1 MAFVMFLTCLFH
13 VKVFDMKSDLQ
24 AVVLI
29 VFDKYMNLVRKLQT
43 TYRME
48 PAGSQ
53 GVSLDTNIIVL
64 SRNYFKSFE
73 LSIY

>member
-24 AVVLI
+24 AVGLV

-53 GVSLDTNIIVL
+53 GGSLATKIMVL
-64 SRNYFKSFE
+64 SRSYVKSFE